1 MKNILHIAIASIVA
15 LAMIASP
22 VDTYSQNRRSNEQRS
37 ENTTQRSSSSRSSSS
52 RSSSSRSSSSRS
64 SSSRSSSQTRSTSQ
78 PGGTSQSRSSYSRST
93 SQPGGTSQSR
103 SSYSRSTSQPDGSS
117 PSSVSRSSSQR
128 SSSARSS
135 SGNVSSSRNSSQ
147 SRSSVSV
154 PSDRGRVDV
163 NGSSRSS
170 SVRSSS
176 SRAAREIKSSP
187 SNNAVREQ
195 SQRVGNA
202 SREGLS
208 TFRENHSRNNDGYR
222 QPNERGNDFMRIGED
237 RNVHRIPPRE
247 RDFARY
253 DAPCSF
259 WRHEPHYYGYRVDY
273 LPPRYRRVRYWGIDY
288 YCYDGIYY
296 RPYNG
301 IYVVCRPP
309 FGITIAAD
317 IIADAVFAPI
327 HFAYYYDSYR
337 TFRAIDA
344 NNRVI
349 DEQNR
354 IIAQNNATI
363 AAQNRAFA
371 LNSSRA
377 GDAHSLADRLGLVQ
391 SYAYANQPYFYQDG
405 VFYIE
410 KPNGNYEVIVPP
422 AGALVKDLPDDYD
435 TITLDGNEFYK
446 VDDTVYRLTL
456 VDGSPYLE
464 VLGQM
469 YGSLASKY
477 DYYSGVSGSGMKYRD
492 LY

>member
-64 SSSRSSSQTRSTSQ
+64 SSSRSSSQT
-78 PGGTSQSRSSYSRST
+78 RST

-410 KPNGNYEVIVPP
+410 KSNGNYEVIVPP

-446 VDDTVYRLTL
+446 VDDTVYRLAL

>member
-37 ENTTQRSSSSRSSSS
+37 ENATQRSSSSRSSSS

-64 SSSRSSSQTRSTSQ
+64 SSSRSSS
-78 PGGTSQSRSSYSRST
+78 SRSSSQTRST

-208 TFRENHSRNNDGYR
+208 TYRENHSRNNDGYR

-410 KPNGNYEVIVPP
+410 KSNGNYEVIVPP

-446 VDDTVYRLTL
+446 VDDTVYRLAL

>member
-37 ENTTQRSSSSRSSSS
+37 ENATQRSSSSRSSSS

-64 SSSRSSSQTRSTSQ
+64 SSQT
-78 PGGTSQSRSSYSRST
+78 RST

-410 KPNGNYEVIVPP
+410 KSNGNYEVIVPP

-446 VDDTVYRLTL
+446 VDDTVYRLAL

>member
-37 ENTTQRSSSSRSSSS
+37 ENATQ

-78 PGGTSQSRSSYSRST
+78 PGGSSQSRSSYSRST
-93 SQPGGTSQSR
+93 SQPG
-103 SSYSRSTSQPDGSS
+103 GSS

-446 VDDTVYRLTL
+446 VDDTVYRLAL

>member
-1 MKNILHIAIASIVA
+1 
-15 LAMIASP
+15 
-22 VDTYSQNRRSNEQRS
+22 
-37 ENTTQRSSSSRSSSS
+37 RSSYSG
-52 RSSSSRSSSSRS
+52 
-64 SSSRSSSQTRSTSQ
+64 STSQ
-78 PGGTSQSRSSYSRST
+78 PG
-93 SQPGGTSQSR
+93 
-103 SSYSRSTSQPDGSS
+103 GSS

-410 KPNGNYEVIVPP
+410 KSNGNYEVIVPP

-446 VDDTVYRLTL
+446 VDDTVYRLAL